1 MIGIFIKGNALE
13 EVLKA
18 VSIEEMVK
26 QNTTLVYSIFDERFS
41 YSTSFISGAP
51 SVHVA
56 IEDKNGER
64 TVIMYLDMKSVT
76 FSFSSENTLEST
88 IPEALKGFS
97 SERILSTNTIIVTES
112 DGIENVV
119 EDINFF
125 AGYNIY
131 ILGIASDTP
140 ERIDELALDLF
151 GIRCIFSKN
160 ETDHIKYN
168 ALLINYIAVESNFYE
183 ADNNHYIVPNVG
195 IEGLELWLGTNP
207 RFFLDLVESDDDDD
221 IKATKK
227 YLYNM
232 IFSRVAKCISE
243 QFEISHY
250 SVSKVEKAFIIEDL
264 SLDKVKQLLKLVRAV
279 NSKALTLFGHTIA
292 HCAAELGKE
301 IKNAEKKVKQ
311 LSTFYDETNIVG
323 FVTMAFSDD
332 DIMHRH
338 LAEILLNETIPLLIT
353 NVSKTVE
360 FIDNELKKYIY
371 EGGDAV
377 D

>member
-1 MIGIFIKGNALE
+1 
-13 EVLKA
+13 
-18 VSIEEMVK
+18 
-26 QNTTLVYSIFDERFS
+26 
-41 YSTSFISGAP
+41 
-51 SVHVA
+51 
-56 IEDKNGER
+56 
-64 TVIMYLDMKSVT
+64 
-76 FSFSSENTLEST
+76 
-88 IPEALKGFS
+88 
-97 SERILSTNTIIVTES
+97 VTES